1 MPRPFSV
8 PFRACAHSLPG
19 QPSQEQGKHLGEVH
33 CFRCPDHK
41 TQEDVLDAKAPVE
54 GAQKSPGKSAH
65 LLGKENQAKQ
75 T

>member
-19 QPSQEQGKHLGEVH
+19 QPSQEQGKHLGDVH

-41 TQEDVLDAKAPVE
+41 TQEDLV
-54 GAQKSPGKSAH
+54 GR
-65 LLGKENQAKQ
+65 LGSR
-75 T
+75 